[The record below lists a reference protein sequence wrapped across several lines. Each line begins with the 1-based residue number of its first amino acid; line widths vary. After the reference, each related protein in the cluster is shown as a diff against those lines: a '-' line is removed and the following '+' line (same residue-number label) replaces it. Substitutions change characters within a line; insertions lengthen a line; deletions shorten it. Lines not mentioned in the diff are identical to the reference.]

1 MRGIFESTMT
11 ESQGADKGTGWLGVI
26 AVLFG
31 LLLLANQGTELLK
44 QAVIVPG
51 SAAEQGIAA
60 ACRLDELE
68 EEGLSRQECELL
80 VSSVQITLA
89 SSPDWFRPMQL
100 GLSAFGCL
108 AALLSLTVG
117 FNLVNG
123 KRLPNR
129 WGVASFALLLAI
141 DVAGFLAAVNT
152 GPLLRAQ
159 YLWPL
164 LLWFFIHLCL
174 LIAMLSLVQQKYSE
188 SAA

>member
-1 MRGIFESTMT
+1 MT
-11 ESQGADKGTGWLGVI
+11 ESQGTDRGSSWLGVTS
-26 AVLFG
+26 VLFG
-31 LLLLANQGTELLK
+31 LLLLASQGTELLK
-44 QAVIVPG
+44 QTVITAG

-89 SSPDWFRPMQL
+89 SSPDWFRSFQL
-100 GLSAFGCL
+100 GLSAFGCIAVL
-108 AALLSLTVG
+108 FSLQVG
-117 FNLVNG
+117 FKLVNG
-123 KRLPNR
+123 KRLSGR
-129 WGVASFALLLAI
+129 WGITSFALLLAI
-141 DVAGFLAAVNT
+141 DVAGFIAAANT

-174 LIAMLSLVQQKYSE
+174 LIAIFTVLQRNETDVTD
-188 SAA
+188 